1 MDAKTI
7 GPFALTGPYSQTETA
22 RLLACSQRVVQR
34 LVETGKLRTVRIKG
48 RWMVPASE
56 IIRLASSPPAAPTP
70 PTERYPSFSAPE
82 ETQAW
87 LLEHVPAAEPW
98 WHLWR
103 ADVEAMFF
111 AREVAKML
119 PDEKGEPNARADR
132 LLLEHADAERTAALG
147 YLSELI
153 AAEVGAARDISARV
167 VRPETVERLRARRS
181 RLSELIAEVQ
191 RATDPT
197 EPKPGVKP

>member
-7 GPFALTGPYSQTETA
+7 GPLALTGPYSQAETA

-34 LVETGKLRTVRIKG
+34 LVETGKLRTVRVKG

-56 IIRLASSPPAAPTP
+56 ITRLASSPPAAPAP

-82 ETQAW
+82 ETSAFI
-87 LLEHVPAAEPW
+87 LEHVPAAEPW

-153 AAEVGAARDISARV
+153 AAEVNAARDISARV
-167 VRPETVERLRARRS
+167 VPPETVERLQARRAR
-181 RLSELIAEVQ
+181 LAELIAEVQ
-191 RATDPT
+191 RATEPKPTT
-197 EPKPGVKP
+197 EPKP